1 MKRAIVVAF
10 VTSVLLA
17 LPARAQAQARSAE
30 DLANDISN
38 KVMSPY
44 CPGVTLHDCP
54 SQKAL
59 DLRDDIESYARDG
72 MTEAEIMNRL
82 EADFGPAIRAEPSS
96 DGAGILAWILPS
108 IALLI
113 GVGLAWTLVRRW
125 LGRTPRT
132 EAAESQPMI
141 TVSGD
146 ERKRLDAELRELRRE
161 S

>member
-1 MKRAIVVAF
+1 MKRAMAVAF

-17 LPARAQAQARSAE
+17 LPAHAQSPE
-30 DLANDISN
+30 ELANDISN

-59 DLRDDIESYARDG
+59 DLRDDIESYARNG

-82 EADFGPAIRAEPSS
+82 EADFGPGIRAEPSS
-96 DGAGILAWILPS
+96 DGAGILAWVLPS

-113 GVGLAWTLVRRW
+113 GGGLAWTLVRRW
-125 LGRTPRT
+125 FKGHRDT
-132 EAAESQPMI
+132 EGDESQPVV

-146 ERKRLDAELRELRRE
+146 ERKRLDAELRQLRRE

>member
-1 MKRAIVVAF
+1 MKRALV
-10 VTSVLLA
+10 LA
-17 LPARAQAQARSAE
+17 LFTTLLFAIPARAQSPE
-30 DLANDISN
+30 DLTNDISN

-59 DLRDDIESYARDG
+59 DLRDDIETYARDG

-82 EADFGPAIRAEPSS
+82 EADFGPSIRAEPSS
-96 DGAGILAWILPS
+96 DGAGLLAWILPS

-113 GVGLAWTLVRRW
+113 GGGLAWTLARRW
-125 LGRTPRT
+125 FKGPRPT
-132 EAAESQPMI
+132 GGDESQPVV

-146 ERKRLDAELRELRRE
+146 ERRRLDAELRRLRRE

>member
-1 MKRAIVVAF
+1 MKRALALAF
-10 VTSVLLA
+10 VTSLLFA
-17 LPARAQAQARSAE
+17 IPARAQSPE

-54 SQKAL
+54 SQNAL
-59 DLRDDIESYARDG
+59 ELRDDIENYARDG
-72 MTEAEIMNRL
+72 MTEAEIMDRL
-82 EADFGPAIRAEPSS
+82 EVDFGPAIRAEPSS
-96 DGAGILAWILPS
+96 EGAGVLAWILPS

-113 GVGLAWTLVRRW
+113 GGGLAWMLVRRW
-125 LGRTPRT
+125 FERSRGIEDGDGR
-132 EAAESQPMI
+132 QVV

-146 ERKRLDAELRELRRE
+146 ERERLDAELRRLRRE

>member
-1 MKRAIVVAF
+1 MKRAIAVAF

-17 LPARAQAQARSAE
+17 LPVQAQSQSRSAE

-59 DLRDDIESYARDG
+59 DLRDDIEGYARDG

-113 GVGLAWTLVRRW
+113 GGGLAWTLARRW
-125 LGRTPRT
+125 FKGPRPT
-132 EAAESQPMI
+132 GGDESQPVV

-146 ERKRLDAELRELRRE
+146 ERSRLDAELRRLRRE

>member
-1 MKRAIVVAF
+1 MKRALALAF
-10 VTSVLLA
+10 VTSLLFA
-17 LPARAQAQARSAE
+17 IPARAQSPE

-54 SQKAL
+54 SQNAL
-59 DLRDDIESYARDG
+59 ELRDDIENYARDG
-72 MTEAEIMNRL
+72 MTEAEIMDRL

-96 DGAGILAWILPS
+96 EGAGVLAWILPS

-113 GVGLAWTLVRRW
+113 GGGLAWMLVRRW
-125 LGRTPRT
+125 FKRSRGIEDGDGR
-132 EAAESQPMI
+132 QVV

-146 ERKRLDAELRELRRE
+146 ERERLDAELRRLRRE

>member
-1 MKRAIVVAF
+1 MKRALALAC
-10 VTSVLLA
+10 VTSLLFA
-17 LPARAQAQARSAE
+17 VPARAQSPE

-54 SQKAL
+54 SQNAL
-59 DLRDDIESYARDG
+59 ELRDDIETYARDG
-72 MTEAEIMNRL
+72 MTEAEIMDRL

-96 DGAGILAWILPS
+96 EGAGVLAWILPS

-113 GVGLAWTLVRRW
+113 GGGLAWMLVRRW
-125 LGRTPRT
+125 FKRSRGIEDGDSR
-132 EAAESQPMI
+132 QVV

-146 ERKRLDAELRELRRE
+146 ERERLDAELRQLRRE

>member
-1 MKRAIVVAF
+1 MKRAIAVAF

-17 LPARAQAQARSAE
+17 LPVQAQSQSAE

-59 DLRDDIESYARDG
+59 DLRDDIESYAREG

-113 GVGLAWTLVRRW
+113 GGGLAWTLVRRW
-125 LGRTPRT
+125 LGRTRRT

-146 ERKRLDAELRELRRE
+146 ERKRLDAELQELRRE

>member
-1 MKRAIVVAF
+1 MKRAIAVAF

-17 LPARAQAQARSAE
+17 LPAQAQSPE

-59 DLRDDIESYARDG
+59 DLRDDIEGYARDG
-72 MTEAEIMNRL
+72 MTEGEIMNRL

-113 GVGLAWTLVRRW
+113 GGGLAWTLVRRW
-125 LGRTPRT
+125 LERTRRT
-132 EAAESQPMI
+132 EAAESQPI
-141 TVSGD
+141 VTVSGD
-146 ERKRLDAELRELRRE
+146 ERKRLDAELRQLRKE

>member
-1 MKRAIVVAF
+1 MKRALVLAF
-10 VTSVLLA
+10 VTSLLLA
-17 LPARAQAQARSAE
+17 IPARAQSPE

-54 SQKAL
+54 SQNAL
-59 DLRDDIESYARDG
+59 ELRDDIENYARDG
-72 MTEAEIMNRL
+72 MTEAEIMDRL

-96 DGAGILAWILPS
+96 EGAGILAWILPS

-113 GVGLAWTLVRRW
+113 GGGLAWMLVRRW
-125 LGRTPRT
+125 FKRSRGIEDGDGR
-132 EAAESQPMI
+132 QVV

-146 ERKRLDAELRELRRE
+146 ERERLDAELRRLRRE

>member
-1 MKRAIVVAF
+1 MKRALALALF
-10 VTSVLLA
+10 TTLLLA
-17 LPARAQAQARSAE
+17 IPARAQSPE

-59 DLRDDIESYARDG
+59 DLRDDIETYARDG
-72 MTEAEIMNRL
+72 MTEAEIMDRL
-82 EADFGPAIRAEPSS
+82 EADFGPSIRAEPSS
-96 DGAGILAWILPS
+96 EGAGVLAWILPS

-113 GVGLAWTLVRRW
+113 GGGLAWTLVRRW
-125 LGRTPRT
+125 FKGPRAT
-132 EAAESQPMI
+132 EGSENQPVV

-146 ERKRLDAELRELRRE
+146 ERRRLDAELRQLRRE

>member
-1 MKRAIVVAF
+1 MRRALVFVFVISLLVVG
-10 VTSVLLA
+10 
-17 LPARAQAQARSAE
+17 PARAQSPE

-59 DLRDDIESYARDG
+59 DLRDDIEGYARAG
-72 MTEAEIMNRL
+72 MTEAEIMDRL

-96 DGAGILAWILPS
+96 DGAGVLAWILPT

-113 GVGLAWTLVRRW
+113 GGGLAWTLVRRW
-125 LGRTPRT
+125 FRRARRSEDVDG
-132 EAAESQPMI
+132 QP
-141 TVSGD
+141 TVTLSGD
-146 ERKRLDAELRELRRE
+146 ERERLDAELRQLRRE
-161 S
+161 A

>member
-1 MKRAIVVAF
+1 MKRALVLALF
-10 VTSVLLA
+10 TTLLLA
-17 LPARAQAQARSAE
+17 NPARAQSPE

-59 DLRDDIESYARDG
+59 DLRDDIETYARDG
-72 MTEAEIMNRL
+72 MTEAEIMDRL
-82 EADFGPAIRAEPSS
+82 EADFGPSIRAEPSS
-96 DGAGILAWILPS
+96 DGAGVLAWILPS

-113 GVGLAWTLVRRW
+113 GGGLAWTLARRW
-125 LGRTPRT
+125 FKGPRPT
-132 EAAESQPMI
+132 GGDESKPVV

-146 ERKRLDAELRELRRE
+146 ERSRLDAELRQLRRE

>member
-1 MKRAIVVAF
+1 MKRALVLALF
-10 VTSVLLA
+10 TTLLLA
-17 LPARAQAQARSAE
+17 NPARAHSPE

-59 DLRDDIESYARDG
+59 DLRDDIETYARDG
-72 MTEAEIMNRL
+72 MTEAEIMDRL
-82 EADFGPAIRAEPSS
+82 EADFGPSIRAEPSS
-96 DGAGILAWILPS
+96 DGAGVLAWILPS

-113 GVGLAWTLVRRW
+113 GGGLAWTLARRW
-125 LGRTPRT
+125 FKGPRPT
-132 EAAESQPMI
+132 GGDESQPVV

-146 ERKRLDAELRELRRE
+146 ERSRLDAELRRLRRE